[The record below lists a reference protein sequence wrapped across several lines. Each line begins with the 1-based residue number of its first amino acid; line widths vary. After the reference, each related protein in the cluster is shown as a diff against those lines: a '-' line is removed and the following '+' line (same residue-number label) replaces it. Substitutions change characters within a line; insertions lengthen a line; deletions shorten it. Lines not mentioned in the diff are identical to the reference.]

1 MTNNE
6 KSFSRNVVV
15 LIYFL
20 AIFVKGKNEFC
31 FVKNFMDNPKTKPLL
46 GVLFLD

>member
-1 MTNNE
+1 L
-6 KSFSRNVVV
+6 VL

-31 FVKNFMDNPKTKPLL
+31 FAKNFMDNPKTKPLL